1 MIQTY
6 LETLSTETCIGL
18 LSHSVLGRIGVMVDG
33 RPEIFPV
40 NHVYDEV
47 TGSVTFPTNAR
58 TKLHGALTWPFISFE
73 VDGVDPDGRGGWSV
87 LVVGHAEEI
96 DDPAT
101 RARLNARRLALWGG
115 GADRVWLRIVP
126 EKITGR
132 RISAAIEG

>member
-40 NHVYDEV
+40 NHVYDEI

-58 TKLHGALTWPFISFE
+58 TKLHAALSWPYISFE

-87 LVVGHAEEI
+87 MVVGHAEEI
-96 DDPAT
+96 EDPGI
-101 RARLNARRLALWGG
+101 RARLNGQRLALWGG

-126 EKITGR
+126 DKITGR